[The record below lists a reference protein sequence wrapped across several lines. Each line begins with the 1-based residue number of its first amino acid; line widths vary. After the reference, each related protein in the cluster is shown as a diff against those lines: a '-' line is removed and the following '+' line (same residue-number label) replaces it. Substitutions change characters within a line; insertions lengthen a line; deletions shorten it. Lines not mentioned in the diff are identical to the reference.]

1 MLRAWLDLPANST
14 KEKEGKEGR
23 EGERG
28 GDKRHSGRRLR
39 GVSGVYDRSPGSYR
53 PREGPENRAFDKTI
67 VYRRG
72 RGKKEKEEDG
82 EKRETEAG
90 FLYPRNAPRI
100 RMATVGGA

>member
-23 EGERG
+23 GGG

-72 RGKKEKEEDG
+72 RGKEEDG